1 MSDSLIIQGNRV
13 ALRPPQNGDF
23 DFLSDLRNDLSLQ
36 RQLMIEPSRYTP
48 TQVRAW
54 IRRRTQDSQGVFF
67 VVDTDGPRGF
77 VQLTQI
83 DRRRGTSDL
92 GICLA
97 RAARGKGVAME
108 ALELLEGFARRKLR
122 CKKFTLRVLR
132 INHRAIA
139 FYHKAGFQEV
149 GLLRRH
155 HLDGKSWRDVVRM
168 EKRVK

>member
-1 MSDSLIIQGNRV
+1 MSGRSIIQGNHV

-23 DFLSDLRNDLSLQ
+23 VLLSDLRNDLSLQ
-36 RQLMIEPSRYTP
+36 RQLMIEPGRQTP
-48 TQVRAW
+48 TQVREW
-54 IRRRTQDSQGVFF
+54 IGRRNQDPQGVFF
-67 VVDTDGPRGF
+67 VVDADGPCGF

-83 DRRRGTSDL
+83 DRRRGASDL

-97 RAARGKGVAME
+97 RTARGKGVATE
-108 ALELLEGFARRKLR
+108 ALGLLESFARRKLR

-139 FYHKAGFQEV
+139 FYHKVGFQEV
-149 GLLRRH
+149 ELLRRH

-168 EKRVK
+168 EKRLK

>member
-1 MSDSLIIQGNRV
+1 MSDPLILHGNLV

-23 DFLSDLRNDLSLQ
+23 AFLSGLRNDLSLQ
-36 RQLMIEPSRYTP
+36 RQLMIERGRYTP
-48 TQVRAW
+48 IQVRAW
-54 IRRRTQDSQGVFF
+54 IRRRTQDSQGVFL
-67 VVDTDGPRGF
+67 VVDADGPRGF

-97 RAARGKGVAME
+97 RTARGKGVATE

-132 INHRAIA
+132 INQHAIA
-139 FYHKAGFQEV
+139 FYHKVGFQEM

-155 HLDGKSWRDVVRM
+155 YFDGKNRRDVLRM
-168 EKRVK
+168 EKRLK

>member
-1 MSDSLIIQGNRV
+1 MSGRSIIQGTRV

-23 DFLSDLRNDLSLQ
+23 VFLSGLRNDLSLQ
-36 RQLMIEPSRYTP
+36 RQLMIELGRYTP
-48 TQVRAW
+48 AQVRAW
-54 IRRRTQDSQGVFF
+54 IRRRTQDSLGVFL
-67 VVDTDGPRGF
+67 VVDADGPRGF

-92 GICLA
+92 GICLV
-97 RAARGKGVAME
+97 RTARGKGVATE

-139 FYHKAGFQEV
+139 FYHKVGFQEV
-149 GLLRRH
+149 ELLRRH

-168 EKRVK
+168 EKRLK